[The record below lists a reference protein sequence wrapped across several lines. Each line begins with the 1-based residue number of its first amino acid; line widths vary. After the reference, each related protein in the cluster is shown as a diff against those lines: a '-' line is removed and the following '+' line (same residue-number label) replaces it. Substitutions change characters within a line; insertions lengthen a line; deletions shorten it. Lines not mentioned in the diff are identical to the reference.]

1 MRRIW
6 DAPMYY
12 PGIMH
17 IHVLITKDQ
26 RNTSWN
32 FAFHYKSDKLKK
44 WKESLL
50 ISHACFWSSR
60 KNVTEAKEKKCLFPS
75 ERPGEIFF
83 PTMQSV
89 IFFWNNKWIK
99 KNIKHKKKTEKKKE
113 KWDQSKKESLRYTCF
128 NWCKCKCFS

>member
-1 MRRIW
+1 
-6 DAPMYY
+6 
-12 PGIMH
+12 MH
-17 IHVLITKDQ
+17 QCITLVLCISMFLSQKISVILVETLH
-26 RNTSWN
+26 
-32 FAFHYKSDKLKK
+32 FIISDKLKK

-113 KWDQSKKESLRYTCF
+113 KWDQSKKKSLRYTCF